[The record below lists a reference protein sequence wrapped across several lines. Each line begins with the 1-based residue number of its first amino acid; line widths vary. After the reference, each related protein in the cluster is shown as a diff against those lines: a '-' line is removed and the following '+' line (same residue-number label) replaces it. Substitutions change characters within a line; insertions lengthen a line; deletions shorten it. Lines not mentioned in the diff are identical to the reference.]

1 MVLFP
6 KSAPA
11 HSKES
16 DDESAPKPVFLPVSI
31 LSLFG
36 ICLAALLC
44 FAFQSGRFV
53 ELRVPLFLMEIQSGL
68 IFSAVCFLFLAAM
81 IAVMV
86 QKAFITGNF
95 ERTLIGRSRLVSY
108 FFSIL
113 TTLAFAVYMCAV
125 AVYSLKS
132 GMFLRESLFIA
143 VLYVCVLIPHFKAG
157 KTPLAHTFTTAAFIV
172 VLNITAFYGG
182 LATAK
187 IERKPAI
194 ALNGET
200 FLLCATQN
208 NTYILSGF
216 DPYRQKSNGK
226 IMLLP
231 KNAPAL
237 ENMVFTPVGHLK

>member
-6 KSAPA
+6 KSVPA

-16 DDESAPKPVFLPVSI
+16 DDESAQKSFFPP
-31 LSLFG
+31 LSVLCLFG

-53 ELRVPLFLMEIQSGL
+53 ELRIPLFLMEIQAGL
-68 IFSAVCFLFLAAM
+68 IFSAVCFLFLAAL

-86 QKAFITGNF
+86 QKSFITGNSG
-95 ERTLIGRSRLVSY
+95 RTLIGRSRHVSY

-132 GMFLRESLFIA
+132 GVFLRESLFIA

-157 KTPLAHTFTTAAFIV
+157 KTPLAHTFTTAAFVV
-172 VLNITAFYGG
+172 VLNITAFYSG

-200 FLLCATQN
+200 FMLCATQRN
-208 NTYILSGF
+208 AYILAGF
-216 DPYRQKSNGK
+216 DTMRQKSNGK
-226 IMLLP
+226 IILLP

>member
-6 KSAPA
+6 KSVPA

-16 DDESAPKPVFLPVSI
+16 DDESAPKPVLPP
-31 LSLFG
+31 LSVLCLFG
-36 ICLAALLC
+36 VCLAALLC

-53 ELRVPLFLMEIQSGL
+53 ELRIPLFLMEIQTGL
-68 IFSAVCFLFLAAM
+68 IFSAVCFLCLAAL

-86 QKAFITGNF
+86 QKSFITGSG
-95 ERTLIGRSRLVSY
+95 RTLIGRSRHVSY

-157 KTPLAHTFTTAAFIV
+157 KTPLAHTFTTAAFVV

-187 IERKPAI
+187 IERKPAV

-200 FLLCATQN
+200 FMLCATQKN
-208 NTYILSGF
+208 AYILTGF
-216 DPYRQKSNGK
+216 DTYRQKSNGK

-231 KNAPAL
+231 KNASAL

>member
-6 KSAPA
+6 KSVPA

-16 DDESAPKPVFLPVSI
+16 DDESAQKPFFPP
-31 LSLFG
+31 LSVLGLFG
-36 ICLAALLC
+36 ICLSALLC

-53 ELRVPLFLMEIQSGL
+53 ELRIPLFLMEIQAGL
-68 IFSAVCFLFLAAM
+68 IFSAVCFLFLAAL

-86 QKAFITGNF
+86 QKSFITGNSG
-95 ERTLIGRSRLVSY
+95 RTLIGRSRHVSY

-132 GMFLRESLFIA
+132 GVFLRESLFIA
-143 VLYVCVLIPHFKAG
+143 VLYVCVLFPHFKAG
-157 KTPLAHTFTTAAFIV
+157 KTPLAHTFTTAAFVV

-200 FLLCATQN
+200 FMLCATQRN
-208 NTYILSGF
+208 AYILAGF
-216 DPYRQKSNGK
+216 DTMRQKSNGK

-237 ENMVFTPVGHLK
+237 ANMVFTPVGHLK

>member
-6 KSAPA
+6 KTAPA
-11 HSKES
+11 RSKES
-16 DDESAPKPVFLPVSI
+16 DNESPRNPAFSPAPVLG
-31 LSLFG
+31 LFG
-36 ICLAALLC
+36 VCLAALMC

-53 ELRVPLFLMEIQSGL
+53 ELRIPLFLMELQTGL

-81 IAVMV
+81 IAVIV
-86 QKAFITGNF
+86 QRTFITGNYTP
-95 ERTLIGRSRLVSY
+95 TLIGRSRMVSY

-132 GMFLRESLFIA
+132 GVFLRESLFIA

-157 KTPLAHTFTTAAFIV
+157 KTPLAHTFTTMAFIV

-208 NTYILSGF
+208 NTYILAGF

>member
-6 KSAPA
+6 KSVPA

-16 DDESAPKPVFLPVSI
+16 DDESAQKSFFPP
-31 LSLFG
+31 LSVLCLFG
-36 ICLAALLC
+36 ICLSALLC

-53 ELRVPLFLMEIQSGL
+53 ELRIPLFLMEIQAGL
-68 IFSAVCFLFLAAM
+68 IFSAVCFLFLAALV
-81 IAVMV
+81 AVMV
-86 QKAFITGNF
+86 QKSFITGNSG
-95 ERTLIGRSRLVSY
+95 RTLIGRSRHVSY

-132 GMFLRESLFIA
+132 GVFLRESLFIA

-157 KTPLAHTFTTAAFIV
+157 KIPLAHTFTTAAFVV

-200 FLLCATQN
+200 FMLCATQN
-208 NTYILSGF
+208 NTYILAGF
-216 DPYRQKSNGK
+216 DTMRQKSNGK
-226 IMLLP
+226 LMLLP

>member
-6 KSAPA
+6 KSAPV

-16 DDESAPKPVFLPVSI
+16 DDESAPKPVFLPVSV

-125 AVYSLKS
+125 P
-132 GMFLRESLFIA
+132 FI
-143 VLYVCVLIPHFKAG
+143 
-157 KTPLAHTFTTAAFIV
+157 
-172 VLNITAFYGG
+172 
-182 LATAK
+182 
-187 IERKPAI
+187 R
-194 ALNGET
+194 
-200 FLLCATQN
+200 
-208 NTYILSGF
+208 
-216 DPYRQKSNGK
+216 
-226 IMLLP
+226 
-231 KNAPAL
+231 
-237 ENMVFTPVGHLK
+237 

>member
-11 HSKES
+11 HSKGS
-16 DDESAPKPVFLPVSI
+16 DDESAPKPVFLPISV

-44 FAFQSGRFV
+44 FAFQCGRFV
-53 ELRVPLFLMEIQSGL
+53 ELRVPLFLMEIQTGL
-68 IFSAVCFLFLAAM
+68 IFSAVSFLCLAAL

-86 QKAFITGNF
+86 QKSFITGSG
-95 ERTLIGRSRLVSY
+95 RTLIGRSRHVSY

-132 GMFLRESLFIA
+132 GVFLYESLFIA

-157 KTPLAHTFTTAAFIV
+157 KTPLAHTFTTAAFVV

-187 IERKPAI
+187 IERKPAV

-200 FLLCATQN
+200 FMLCATQKN
-208 NTYILSGF
+208 AYILTGF
-216 DPYRQKSNGK
+216 DTYRQKSNGK

-231 KNAPAL
+231 KNASAL

>member
-6 KSAPA
+6 KSVSA

-16 DDESAPKPVFLPVSI
+16 DDESAPKPVFPP
-31 LSLFG
+31 LSVLCLFG
-36 ICLAALLC
+36 VCLSALLC

-53 ELRVPLFLMEIQSGL
+53 ELRIPLFLMEIQAGL
-68 IFSAVCFLFLAAM
+68 IFSAVCFLCLAAL

-86 QKAFITGNF
+86 QKSFIMGNSG
-95 ERTLIGRSRLVSY
+95 RTLIGRSRHVSY

-132 GMFLRESLFIA
+132 GVFLRESLFIA

-157 KTPLAHTFTTAAFIV
+157 KTPLAHTFTTAAFVV

-187 IERKPAI
+187 IERKPAV

-200 FLLCATQN
+200 FMLCATQRN
-208 NTYILSGF
+208 AYILAGF
-216 DPYRQKSNGK
+216 DTMRQKSNGK
-226 IMLLP
+226 IILLP
-231 KNAPAL
+231 KNAPVL

>member
-6 KSAPA
+6 KSAPV

-16 DDESAPKPVFLPVSI
+16 DDESAPKPVLPP
-31 LSLFG
+31 LSVLCLFG
-36 ICLAALLC
+36 VCLAALLC

-53 ELRVPLFLMEIQSGL
+53 ELRIPLFLMEIQTGL
-68 IFSAVCFLFLAAM
+68 IFSAVCFLCLAAL

-86 QKAFITGNF
+86 QKSFITGLG
-95 ERTLIGRSRLVSY
+95 RTLIGRSRHVSY

-132 GMFLRESLFIA
+132 GVFLYESLFIA

-157 KTPLAHTFTTAAFIV
+157 KTPLAHTFTTAAFVV

-187 IERKPAI
+187 IERKPAV

-200 FLLCATQN
+200 FMLCATQKN
-208 NTYILSGF
+208 AYILTGF
-216 DPYRQKSNGK
+216 DTYRQKSNGK

>member
-6 KSAPA
+6 KSAPV

-16 DDESAPKPVFLPVSI
+16 DDESAPKPVFLPVSV

-53 ELRVPLFLMEIQSGL
+53 ELRVPLFLMEIQAGL
-68 IFSAVCFLFLAAM
+68 IFSAVCFLCLAAL

-86 QKAFITGNF
+86 QKSFITGSG
-95 ERTLIGRSRLVSY
+95 RTLIGRSRHVSY

-132 GMFLRESLFIA
+132 GLFLRESLFIA

-187 IERKPAI
+187 IERKPAV

-200 FLLCATQN
+200 FMLCATQKN
-208 NTYILSGF
+208 AYILTGF
-216 DPYRQKSNGK
+216 DTYRQKSNGK

-231 KNAPAL
+231 KNASAL